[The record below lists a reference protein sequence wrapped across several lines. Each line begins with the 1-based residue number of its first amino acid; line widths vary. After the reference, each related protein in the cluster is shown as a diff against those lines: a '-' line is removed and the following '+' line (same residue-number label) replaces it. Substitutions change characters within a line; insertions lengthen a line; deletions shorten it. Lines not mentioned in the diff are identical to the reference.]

1 MAPAA
6 TSTAATS
13 TAVPAPARKL
23 VSRRYPDC
31 SASGERARRHV
42 TINLAES
49 PLDLVA
55 LFRPVIES
63 EVTPEQAVKH
73 YHAILSKKGL
83 APKRKLEDDLKI
95 TEPAL
100 EGFKK

>member
-1 MAPAA
+1 MADGQIEIGQRVALFG
-6 TSTAATS
+6 
-13 TAVPAPARKL
+13 RK
-23 VSRRYPDC
+23 
-31 SASGERARRHV
+31 
-42 TINLAES
+42 INLAES

-83 APKRKLEDDLKI
+83 KPKRSLEDDLKI

-100 EGFKK
+100 EGFRK